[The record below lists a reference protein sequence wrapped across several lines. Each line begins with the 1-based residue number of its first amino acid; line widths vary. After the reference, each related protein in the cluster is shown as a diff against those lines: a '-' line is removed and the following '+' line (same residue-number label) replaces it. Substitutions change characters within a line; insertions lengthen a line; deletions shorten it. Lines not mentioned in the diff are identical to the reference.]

1 MKRIGMSILA
11 FGLLA
16 CGTSAQQAPAKAPV
30 KSPVTA
36 LTPATGSALKTQ
48 KEKLSYAI
56 GTEMAKGVKAEG
68 LDVDPD
74 ILIQGLKDTLTD
86 AQSLMTDEE
95 VHTII
100 AGLQEQM
107 RQKQKQE
114 LAVLGAENKKKGDE
128 FLAENAKKAGV
139 ITLPS
144 GLQYKVITAGQGK
157 KPQETDTVLCNYT
170 GKFLNGT
177 VFDSSERVGKPV
189 PFQVNN
195 VIPGFKEALQL
206 MPVGSK
212 WQIFVPSKLAY
223 GENGAGNVIA
233 PNETLIFEVELVS
246 IQDKP

>member
-1 MKRIGMSILA
+1 MSILA

-16 CGTSAQQAPAKAPV
+16 FGTSAQQAPANAPV

-36 LTPATGSALKTQ
+36 LTPATGSVLKTQ

-56 GTEMAKGVKAEG
+56 GTEMGKGVKAEG

-86 AQSLMTDEE
+86 AQSLMTDQE

-114 LAVLGAENKKKGDE
+114 LAVLAAENQKKGDE
-128 FLAENAKKAGV
+128 FLAENAKKPGV
-139 ITLPS
+139 VSLPS

-157 KPQETDTVLCNYT
+157 KPQETDTVLCNYKGT
-170 GKFLNGT
+170 FLNGT